1 MEKGLWRPLKCR
13 GSKRWQ
19 ETPSSEVHTFGDAYR
34 PDFDVNQGRI
44 LSQMAQTIA
53 LVAQCHDKRKYC
65 HFHKDHGHYKEDCR
79 DLKEQI
85 EELIRKGKLQK
96 YVKKGNSSRFRD
108 GNKDQHEGS
117 QRNENHMPP
126 RPQSAIREIK
136 TITEGPSTGGSFKSL
151 RKSYQRQVN
160 SVHNLPPLKQWRI
173 DQDMCFLEEDA
184 KGVK

>member
-34 PDFDVNQGRI
+34 PDFNVNQGRI

-96 YVKKGNSSRFRD
+96 YVKKGRFQQVQGWQQGSTWRLSEEWEPHASSSTKCHT
-108 GNKDQHEGS
+108 GNK
-117 QRNENHMPP
+117 NHH
-126 RPQSAIREIK
+126 RRTVHGRVI
-136 TITEGPSTGGSFKSL
+136 
-151 RKSYQRQVN
+151 QV
-160 SVHNLPPLKQWRI
+160 P
-173 DQDMCFLEEDA
+173 
-184 KGVK
+184 